1 MLQLTTNHK
10 VGDDVYVLTDC
21 VRRGIVQQ
29 INFAQNNDVDDR
41 FDLSYDILYDGFAFN
56 TNIVSA
62 VDYRVSG
69 TELGSPLVGSPL
81 KIGSPVGDTGSP
93 LGSPR
98 SGGVGSP
105 DGFNLL
111 VDEEI
116 NGGGIYKDKDEA
128 VTAFGDTLV

>member
-1 MLQLTTNHK
+1 MLLLTTNHK

-29 INFAQNNDVDDR
+29 INFAQNNDVNDR

-56 TNIVSA
+56 TNVVSA
-62 VDYRVSG
+62 VDFG
-69 TELGSPLVGSPL
+69 IAGAGSPL
-81 KIGSPVGDTGSP
+81 KLGSPAPSAGSP

-105 DGFNLL
+105 DGFNLI
-111 VDEEI
+111 VDEKT
-116 NGGGIYKDKDEA
+116 NGGGIYNNKDTA
-128 VTAFGDTLV
+128 VTAFGDTLA